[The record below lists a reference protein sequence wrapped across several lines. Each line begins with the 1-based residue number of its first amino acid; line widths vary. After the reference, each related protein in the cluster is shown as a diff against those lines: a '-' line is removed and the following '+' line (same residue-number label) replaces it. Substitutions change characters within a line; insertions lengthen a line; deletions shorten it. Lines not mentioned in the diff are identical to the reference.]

1 MAPTDQARESGF
13 KRVFLPVENV
23 NEASV
28 IGGMELYGI
37 RDLRHLLEAFGKA
50 SYAGGVNDK
59 YGRIAEF
66 HEPLRGGFF
75 RTFRLLLRRAAE
87 VAGSWKT

>member
-1 MAPTDQARESGF
+1 MGF

-37 RDLRHLLEAFGKA
+37 RDLRHLLEVLSGKLPMQ
-50 SYAGGVNDK
+50 
-59 YGRIAEF
+59 AESTINMD
-66 HEPLRGGFF
+66 ELQNSMNRY
-75 RTFRLLLRRAAE
+75 E
-87 VAGSWKT
+87 SDS